1 MCKECAEVPSSE
13 GANGLWQI
21 LKELSFKTLLPHV
34 VDIFF
39 LFVELHLFYSDLT
52 SLYPWKSYKI
62 VNYNIVFQ
70 HNNPC
75 IIQYKIKLYAILFAC
90 DVPGLPMCGLACCWR
105 PGSPKPTNYNFFGA
119 PRLTLERA
127 TRRDSNSNFG

>member
-52 SLYPWKSYKI
+52 SLC
-62 VNYNIVFQ
+62 
-70 HNNPC
+70 HGDH
-75 IIQYKIKLYAILFAC
+75 IKLYITILYFSIIT
-90 DVPGLPMCGLACCWR
+90 LA
-105 PGSPKPTNYNFFGA
+105 
-119 PRLTLERA
+119 
-127 TRRDSNSNFG
+127 